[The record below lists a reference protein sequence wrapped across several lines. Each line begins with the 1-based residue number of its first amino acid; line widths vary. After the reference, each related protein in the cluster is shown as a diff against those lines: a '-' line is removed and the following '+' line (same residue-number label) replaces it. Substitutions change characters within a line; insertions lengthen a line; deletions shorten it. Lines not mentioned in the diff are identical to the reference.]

1 MPGNGATREVTFHVR
16 KFDPTKDS
24 APHIQPFTVPVKLG
38 MTVLDGLHY
47 IKEHH
52 DQTLVWRYSCRMGVC
67 GSCGML
73 INGRPTLACNTQ
85 ILDVASSRLTVGPL
99 PNFGIVRDL
108 APDLSSMIEK
118 HQSILPFIMRA
129 KEAELNDP
137 AGEYFQSP
145 HQLEEFLQF
154 TFCIKCGCCMG
165 ACPTLATD
173 LRYLGPMPLAQA
185 YRYNTDTRDDGQQQ
199 RTPLVGGKIGVVRC
213 HYAGECS
220 RACPKGVDPARAVQ
234 LLKRQLVA
242 SYFGLIGK
250 QPCQKQGPNTQ
261 GTRLPDIPEAPP
273 RTVTP

>member
-1 MPGNGATREVTFHVR
+1 MAGNGAVREVTFHVR
-16 KFDPTKDS
+16 KFDPTRDS
-24 APHIQPFTVPVKLG
+24 VPYIQQFTVPVKLG

-52 DQTLVWRYSCRMGVC
+52 DQTLAWRYSCRMGVC

-85 ILDVASSRLTVGPL
+85 ILDVATSNLSIGPL
-99 PNFGIVRDL
+99 PNFAIVRDL

-118 HQSILPFIMRA
+118 HLSISPFIIRA
-129 KEAELNDP
+129 EAELNDP
-137 AGEYFQSP
+137 AGEYYQSP

-154 TFCIKCGCCMG
+154 AFCIKCGCCMG

-173 LRYLGPMPLAQA
+173 LRYLGPMPLGQA
-185 YRYNTDTRDDGQQQ
+185 YRYNADNRDDGMQQ
-199 RTPLVGGKIGVVRC
+199 RIPVVGGKTGVVRC

-234 LLKRQLVA
+234 LLKKQLVA
-242 SYFGLIGK
+242 SYFGMLAK
-250 QPCQKQGPNTQ
+250 QPSQKQGPNTK
-261 GTRLPDIPEAPP
+261 GKRLPDIPDAPP
-273 RTVTP
+273 RTVKA